1 MRAWALLLR
10 LVLSVILQNEI
21 GLKNTCLLLKISKP
35 QQKQVLFLL
44 PVVFL
49 GLLSVCPVLACL
61 MMVDVMSVW
70 LKN

>member
-1 MRAWALLLR
+1 MRTWALLLR
-10 LVLSVILQNEI
+10 LVLSIISQNEI
-21 GLKNTCLLLKISKP
+21 GLKYTCLLLKIYKP

-49 GLLSVCPVLACL
+49 GFPSVCPVLACL
-61 MMVDVMSVW
+61 TMVDVMSVW